1 MNHQNVQ
8 PSKNQIKTRVIQN
21 VIFRSLFFVAITIAL
36 VFLALLIYRIL
47 NQGIGYVTID
57 FLKNFPAPYIDKAGI
72 FAGIMGSLSMM
83 AITAPVAVVVGV
95 STALYLEEYAAQN
108 KFTRFIQVNVQN
120 LAGVP
125 SIVFGLL
132 GLTFFVYL
140 FNFGYTLIAG
150 ALTMSLLVLPVI
162 VVAAQEA
169 IRSVPKEL
177 REASI
182 GMGATKWQ
190 TIWRIVLPASVPGIL
205 TGSILALSRAIGET
219 APLIIVGAATAIYT
233 IPDSFLSK
241 YTVMPIQIY
250 SWTSRPQAEW
260 QNVAAA
266 GIIVL
271 LVILLVM
278 NAIAVWIRN
287 KFQNRY

>member
-1 MNHQNVQ
+1 MQIHI
-8 PSKNQIKTRVIQN
+8 SKSRMKRRIALNS
-21 VIFRSLFFVAITIAL
+21 IFRILFFLATTIGL
-36 VFLALLIYRIL
+36 VFLSLLLIRIL
-47 NQGIGYVTID
+47 NQGLGYLTID
-57 FLKNFPAPYIDKAGI
+57 FLRNFPAPYVEEAGM
-72 FAGIMGSLSMM
+72 FAGIIGSLFLMLL
-83 AITAPVAVVVGV
+83 TAPIAIILGV
-95 STALYLEEYAAQN
+95 STALYLEEYAPKN
-108 KFTRFIQVNVQN
+108 RFTNFIQVNVQN

-140 FNFGYTLIAG
+140 FQMGYTLIAG
-150 ALTMSLLVLPVI
+150 ALTMSLLILPVI

-169 IRSVPKEL
+169 IRSVPKEIK
-177 REASI
+177 EASI

-190 TIWRIVLPASVPGIL
+190 TIWRIVLPAAVPGIL

-219 APLIIVGAATAIYT
+219 APLLIVGAATAIYT
-233 IPDSFLSK
+233 IPDSMLSK

-250 SWTSRPQAEW
+250 SWTSRPQEEW
-260 QNVAAA
+260 QFVAGA

-271 LVILLVM
+271 LVILLCM

>member
-1 MNHQNVQ
+1 MANIMNQKRLKRRVW
-8 PSKNQIKTRVIQN
+8 KNR
-21 VIFRSLFFVAITIAL
+21 IFKYLFFLATMIGL
-36 VFLALLIYRIL
+36 VFLALLIYRVL
-47 NQGIGYVTID
+47 NQGLGYLNID
-57 FLKNFPAPYIDKAGI
+57 FIKNFPAPYPDKAGM
-72 FAGIMGSLSMM
+72 FAGIMGSVFLMLL
-83 AITAPVAVVVGV
+83 IAPISIILGV
-95 STALYLEEYAAQN
+95 STALYLEEYAAKN
-108 KFTRFIQVNVQN
+108 RFTRFIQVNVQN

-125 SIVFGLL
+125 SIVYGLL

-150 ALTMSLLVLPVI
+150 VLTMSLLILPVI

-177 REASI
+177 SEASI
-182 GMGATKWQ
+182 AMGATKWQ
-190 TIWRIVLPASVPGIL
+190 TIWRIVLPASIPGIL

-233 IPDSFLSK
+233 IPDSLLAK
-241 YTVMPIQIY
+241 YTAMPIQIY
-250 SWTSRPQAEW
+250 SWTARPQEEW
-260 QNVAAA
+260 QYVAGA

-271 LVILLVM
+271 LIVLLFM